1 MCVWSLVNERIGS
14 EVYRDETTTTRGRG
28 RGAFDGGVLGGGG
41 GSTSGWL
48 IEAPPRGKVEIGEV
62 YIFFRKTGGDYPSP
76 TDYINLKK
84 VKKVTYLENRQKNDY
99 MKASSHA

>member
-28 RGAFDGGVLGGGG
+28 RGAFDGGVHGGGG

-48 IEAPPRGKVEIGEV
+48 IESPRGKEEIGEV
-62 YIFFRKTGGDYPSP
+62 LFSF
-76 TDYINLKK
+76 
-84 VKKVTYLENRQKNDY
+84 
-99 MKASSHA
+99 